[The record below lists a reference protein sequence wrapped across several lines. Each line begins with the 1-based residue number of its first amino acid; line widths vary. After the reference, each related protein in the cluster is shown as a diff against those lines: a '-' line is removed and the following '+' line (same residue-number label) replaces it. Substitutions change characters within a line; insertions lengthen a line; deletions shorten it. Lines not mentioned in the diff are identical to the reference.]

1 MRLLAIKCICLILPV
16 TVQLIFKRCWW
27 WRSEF
32 KSTALWRLSQNM
44 QCSFFNGPYPFYGM
58 SCLKVL
64 HNEVYLLQIMPGL
77 NDVNERN
84 YRKKTNAL
92 KQHIPA
98 IHLGVSIFVIPHSLR
113 WLAVVTRNPLSIIR
127 RQSK

>member
-1 MRLLAIKCICLILPV
+1 MRYTCYRLCL
-16 TVQLIFKRCWW
+16 
-27 WRSEF
+27 
-32 KSTALWRLSQNM
+32 
-44 QCSFFNGPYPFYGM
+44 G
-58 SCLKVL
+58 
-64 HNEVYLLQIMPGL
+64 

-127 RQSK
+127 RQSHAIFEIAYCTNIVYHT